1 MKYFETVYQHVMQ
14 RSPLGPQQHYSQYN
28 IPMPYSGFNW
38 QGPSGIQHPISSF
51 VENNQQQSQLVSTPP
66 PPQPVNKAQI
76 HSMHITTSE
85 SQSGIWA
92 HQGPILAVNSQS
104 GNYLPSSAIPQHS
117 LKSVKQV
124 LHENYK
130 LCTEATAGTL
140 CQVLAKEAIFGKELM
155 EQCTPNGA
163 QDCPG
168 LPRQELN
175 NLKATMFHL
184 FPRFQSCPE

>member
-1 MKYFETVYQHVMQ
+1 MQ
-14 RSPLGPQQHYSQYN
+14 QSPFGPQQHYSQYN

-66 PPQPVNKAQI
+66 QPAQI
-76 HSMHITTSE
+76 HSMPITSE

-92 HQGPILAVNSQS
+92 HQGPMLAVNSRS

-140 CQVLAKEAIFGKELM
+140 CQVLAKEAFLAK
-155 EQCTPNGA
+155 
-163 QDCPG
+163 
-168 LPRQELN
+168 
-175 NLKATMFHL
+175 
-184 FPRFQSCPE
+184 S